1 MAAIKAKV
9 DQATGAVESF
19 LASAPI
25 GVKASALA
33 AGGAAQG
40 GILGYVMGGLT
51 KDLAKQVANAP
62 QAPGMPPPPQM
73 PVSRKEPHA
82 HRDRPSTSAKAL
94 CN

>member
-33 AGGAAQG
+33 TGGAAQVCIAETGHIHVVTIYLLG
-40 GILGYVMGGLT
+40 GPT
-51 KDLAKQVANAP
+51 T
-62 QAPGMPPPPQM
+62 
-73 PVSRKEPHA
+73 E
-82 HRDRPSTSAKAL
+82 
-94 CN
+94 